1 MQPGSACVVH
11 VKHHEYDVY
20 IGRRA
25 TRAGLPQSKWHNP
38 YVIGRDGTL
47 EQVLQKFEKFYL
59 NNFDLRSQISE
70 LSGKR
75 IACWCCGKN
84 EVLTAADPIKC
95 HGQIL
100 LKDLRGDY
108 MAQKMKAISD
118 EVIQVLANLEIDGQN
133 VRILDNLSTKLYP
146 KVKEALLS
154 IGGRWQTKIKAHVF
168 PEGSDPQALIDGL
181 LGSEKLPARNPLAF
195 FATSQPLA
203 LRMIAL
209 LAQYAPQAINGTLLD
224 PEAGEGGIADEI
236 PSTAKLILVELD
248 QSRVEVLQKK
258 GYQPIHA
265 DFLTLEVPSILVDG
279 VLMNPPFTID
289 GKTTAYIDHIKRAS
303 LWVKDGGAICAIA
316 PSSFGFATD
325 AKTEA
330 FRAHVESLGEW
341 ESLEDGSFKD
351 SGTNVSAVMLTYR
364 VRKPTSQLQDTPLEV
379 GDRVIHRDHPYAMDD
394 WTIASIL
401 GFEAMC
407 DRPADR
413 PHKFKFQLSELERY
427 TEAKAF
433 PRWKEG
439 DWVELKPEHRCSN
452 HLPGQTFQVRCQ
464 FGNGMVSLLDGKTE
478 EEYSYF
484 CDQLQAIEQ
493 SQEKMVKA
501 IASGIFQTPA
511 GDIAIQVFRGVD
523 DALRF
528 QFRGAL
534 IDPATYPHG
543 EMIQWLSP
551 IDLEDSD
558 NFPEDETAITQY
570 ANFLAQENAYHFLM
584 ELDDLSAKLRQ
595 SLRRSLKDVSN
606 PKATLGLMFNRF
618 FNRGDAATVAE
629 LTLERLRADRC
640 HSEAFRVLALR
651 LAALDELIDLGVNVA
666 AGVLWNLPDGQKD
679 VSQIAAAV
687 QVGAEIGKTTLNG
700 QEGVLFSVNSTMP
713 SPNWSASGE
722 RLRAPQAVQGVL
734 FQC

>member
-1 MQPGSACVVH
+1 MA
-11 VKHHEYDVY
+11 
-20 IGRRA
+20 
-25 TRAGLPQSKWHNP
+25 
-38 YVIGRDGTL
+38 
-47 EQVLQKFEKFYL
+47 
-59 NNFDLRSQISE
+59 
-70 LSGKR
+70 
-75 IACWCCGKN
+75 
-84 EVLTAADPIKC
+84 
-95 HGQIL
+95 
-100 LKDLRGDY
+100 LKT
-108 MAQKMKAISD
+108 KTISD
-118 EVIQVLANLEIDGQN
+118 EVLQVLASLEINGQN
-133 VRILDNLSTKLYP
+133 VRILDNLNTKLYP

-154 IGGRWQTKIKAHVF
+154 IGGKWQTKIKAHVF

-181 LGSEKLPARNPLAF
+181 LGSEKLPPKNPLAF
-195 FATSQPLA
+195 FGTSSSLA

-209 LAQYAPQAINGTLLD
+209 LAEYAPESLNGTLLD

-248 QSRVEVLQKK
+248 QLRVEVLQKK
-258 GYQPIHA
+258 GYHPIHA
-265 DFLTLEVPSILVDG
+265 DFLTLQVPSILVDG

-289 GKTTAYIDHIKRAS
+289 GKTTVYIDHIQRAEE
-303 LWVKDGGAICAIA
+303 WVKDGGAICAIA

-439 DWVELKPEHRCSN
+439 GWVELKPQHRCSN

-464 FGNGMVSLLDGKTE
+464 LGNGMVSLLDGKTE

-501 IASGIFQTPA
+501 IASGSFQTPA
-511 GDIAIQVFRGVD
+511 GDIAIKVFASSD

-528 QFRGAL
+528 EFRGAML
-534 IDPATYPHG
+534 DPANYPNG
-543 EMIQWLSP
+543 EIIQWLNAA
-551 IDLEDSD
+551 DLEDAD
-558 NFPEDETAITQY
+558 NFPEDETAISQY
-570 ANFLAQENAYHFLM
+570 AQFAAAEYCKRFLID
-584 ELDDLSAKLRQ
+584 LDDLSVKLQPLLAKQ
-595 SLRRSLKDVSN
+595 LKDASN
-606 PKATLGLMFNRF
+606 PKAALGLIFNRF
-618 FNRGDAATVAE
+618 FNRGDAATIAKATLDQAE
-629 LTLERLRADRC
+629 PDNY
-640 HSEAFRVLALR
+640 HSESFRVLALQK
-651 LAALDELIDLGVNVA
+651 AASSELINLGVGVA
-666 AGVLWNLPDGQKD
+666 CDRLWNQHLPSDQQKD
-679 VSQIAAAV
+679 VSQIL
-687 QVGAEIGKTTLNG
+687 VGSLIGKASVNG
-700 QEGVLFSVNSTMP
+700 QDGLLFAVSAIKQAEEVNNLPLNRSTD
-713 SPNWSASGE
+713 SIGE
-722 RLRAPQAVQGVL
+722 HLGEKQAIQGVL
-734 FQC
+734 F